1 MHLFKLVIVVKILSK
16 AHTHEASILEIT
28 TSVIMNVDCAA
39 GKSSFFFFLKP
50 CQFLLVVPP
59 FFQARNCPSLTAFNG
74 LFYFDSVFKMNSNIT
89 NIIAFYVIS
98 EI

>member
-39 GKSSFFFFLKP
+39 GKSSFFFFK
-50 CQFLLVVPP
+50 
-59 FFQARNCPSLTAFNG
+59 AM
-74 LFYFDSVFKMNSNIT
+74 SVFVSGTTILPG
-89 NIIAFYVIS
+89 
-98 EI
+98 

>member
-39 GKSSFFFFLKP
+39 GKSSFFFFFK
-50 CQFLLVVPP
+50 
-59 FFQARNCPSLTAFNG
+59 AM
-74 LFYFDSVFKMNSNIT
+74 SVFVSGTTILPG
-89 NIIAFYVIS
+89 
-98 EI
+98 